1 MCISNCITSGGTDV
15 RASHYQW
22 CSLWSSNYTET
33 SRALIID
40 TFLFAIKN
48 PCQHPVTK
56 KSSTWWFRHSLMI
69 FTLTQWLHW
78 SLPNGDFLY
87 FVNPSMFISCHWS
100 IKKCSTLLPFIL
112 LVYLYPYL
120 YNVLLKINCVAIIL
134 FYLYWVTNNINHSF
148 WCSYVD
154 FAAPSIHKLSEPL
167 SSVTDF
173 LKTASAVGDWQML
186 SARPSSQGQT
196 LNPAALL
203 SPALSQGPA
212 QPPPVHKACQATWT

>member
-22 CSLWSSNYTET
+22 CSLWSSNYIET

-48 PCQHPVTK
+48 PSQHPVTK

-69 FTLTQWLHW
+69 LALTQWLHW

-87 FVNPSMFISCHWS
+87 FVNPSMLISCHWS

-120 YNVLLKINCVAIIL
+120 YNVLLKINWLCCD
-134 FYLYWVTNNINHSF
+134 HSF
-148 WCSYVD
+148 LFILSY
-154 FAAPSIHKLSEPL
+154 K
-167 SSVTDF
+167 
-173 LKTASAVGDWQML
+173 QY
-186 SARPSSQGQT
+186 
-196 LNPAALL
+196 
-203 SPALSQGPA
+203 
-212 QPPPVHKACQATWT
+212 